1 MRTALGSW
9 FSDSRC
15 QAADQLKSRERAFH
29 VCQDLWRAELPL
41 VILRFA
47 PLPFCSP
54 RGVLQ
59 DPRDLPQAWDVQ
71 GTSVV
76 HNLPPLLERPFP
88 VLEANLSGPPMC
100 QREGESPASWG
111 SWSIGPDTVA
121 G

>member
-54 RGVLQ
+54 RGVLR

-76 HNLPPLLERPFP
+76 HNLPPLHERPFP

-100 QREGESPASWG
+100 QLQGHRSSCLGALP
-111 SWSIGPDTVA
+111 
-121 G
+121 